1 MQWQFYIRNLINP
14 QLRTLSLN
22 WCFHC
27 KHDVNKFKALGKLL
41 QKLPNLEKLTL
52 KNFWV
57 RPAVGPNEFPILE
70 NLRTLLLDEC
80 DLRDNIRLLL
90 HFLQSSPNLEKL
102 TVRLCK
108 LPKIFPCGEGKA
120 R

>member
-1 MQWQFYIRNLINP
+1 MQWYNLLTRDASTKLIMASILFPFLYFRQFYIRNLINP

-57 RPAVGPNEFPILE
+57 G
-70 NLRTLLLDEC
+70 LL
-80 DLRDNIRLLL
+80 
-90 HFLQSSPNLEKL
+90 S
-102 TVRLCK
+102 
-108 LPKIFPCGEGKA
+108 
-120 R
+120 